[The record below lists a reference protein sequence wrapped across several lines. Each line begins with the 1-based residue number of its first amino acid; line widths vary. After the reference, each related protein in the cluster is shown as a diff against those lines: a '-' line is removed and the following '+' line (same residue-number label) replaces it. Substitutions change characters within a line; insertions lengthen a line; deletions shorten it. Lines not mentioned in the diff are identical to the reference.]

1 MDAFHLPLSSFFF
14 GLKKIGG
21 IRGVDKFLGMFNF
34 LGNGSKLSDNGWGW
48 VGNEE
53 RRGRGWEG
61 VGTVGAF
68 HLPRSS
74 FFFWIKKNWRIACR
88 SFGEKAFEPV
98 LWLGVR
104 LFGAKAI
111 VVADGVAC
119 LVRRWCVE
127 SMLFQY
133 FEQRGYLWLDFY

>member
-1 MDAFHLPLSSFFF
+1 M
-14 GLKKIGG
+14 
-21 IRGVDKFLGMFNF
+21 
-34 LGNGSKLSDNGWGW
+34 
-48 VGNEE
+48 GNEE
-53 RRGRGWEG
+53 RMDRGCEG
-61 VGTVGAF
+61 VGTVEAL

-104 LFGAKAI
+104 LFGAKAS

-119 LVRRWCVE
+119 LVRWWCLD
-127 SMLFQY
+127 SMLYQCNN
-133 FEQRGYLWLDFY
+133 QRTSLF